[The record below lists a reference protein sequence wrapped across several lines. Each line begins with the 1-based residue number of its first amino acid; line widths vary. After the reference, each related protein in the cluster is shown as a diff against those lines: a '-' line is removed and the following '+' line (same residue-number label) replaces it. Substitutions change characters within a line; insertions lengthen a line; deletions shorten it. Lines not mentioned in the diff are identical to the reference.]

1 MSAPAPGNP
10 IAHARGARP
19 TGAAPI
25 DIISV
30 QSQMVY
36 GCAGNNAAV
45 PPLLAMGMR
54 VAAVPTTLFSNAP
67 VYPTTRGQVL
77 PDEWLADLLRGIE
90 ERGLPARAGSL
101 LSGYLASVANG
112 VALADWIERVLP
124 ACPRL
129 QYCLDAV
136 LGDAHIG
143 MYVEPGLEVIAR
155 ERLLPRAW
163 LVLCNVFE
171 LQQLGGRA
179 AVDVVSC
186 IAAARDLLHHGP
198 QWIVV
203 HGIADGAQSLTSV
216 AVSAHT
222 CWRVTSPHLAID
234 VTGTGDVFAAVLVG
248 LLERGTAMP
257 QALAQATAGVHAA
270 LEATLAAQVEE
281 LDLRAVAPAVRADG
295 PARFAVLD
303 AG

>member
-1 MSAPAPGNP
+1 MSAPAPDKL
-10 IAHARGARP
+10 IAHARGVRP
-19 TGAAPI
+19 TGAAPV

-45 PPLLAMGMR
+45 PPLLALGLR
-54 VAAVPTTLFSNAP
+54 VAAVPTTLLSNAP

-77 PDEWLADLLRGIE
+77 SGEWLADLLRGVE
-90 ERGLPARAGSL
+90 ERDIPARAGSL

-112 VALADWIERVLP
+112 RVLADWIEHVLP

-129 QYCLDAV
+129 KYCLDAV

-171 LQQLGGRA
+171 LEQLSGRG
-179 AVDVVSC
+179 VTDVASC
-186 IAAARDLLHHGP
+186 IAAARGLLRHGP
-198 QWIVV
+198 QWVVV
-203 HGIADGAQSLTSV
+203 HGIADEAQSLTSV
-216 AVSAHT
+216 AVSAQA
-222 CWRVTSPHLAID
+222 CWRVSSPHLAID

-248 LLERGTAMP
+248 LLERGAAMP

-281 LDLRAVAPAVRADG
+281 LDLRAVVPAALADG
-295 PARFAVLD
+295 RARFAVLP
-303 AG
+303 G